1 VLISDIAQAFSDT
14 ITTEVVESARLN
26 RLIGR
31 AVAYYSR
38 YNPIITATEIDI
50 VDEQTI
56 YALPADCLTVISCYF
71 WPMGEMFA
79 ELRAGAEQA
88 FMLYRPV
95 RYHLISERIIEDI
108 NQGEYIGRVVGY
120 WEQRNKTIYI
130 APEPTAND
138 TDGLV
143 LLYAAEHSL
152 NDAGTGYDYIPDNED
167 LGILSDLVVAEF
179 LGSKSAEMIWEPD
192 YSEGQSRVTKHFIPK
207 QLREYVTTLR
217 SGVRDKY
224 SVPAVAV
231 G

>member
-1 VLISDIAQAFSDT
+1 VLIADIAQAFTDLV
-14 ITTEVVESARLN
+14 TTETVVSARLN
-26 RLIGR
+26 RFIAK
-31 AVAYYSR
+31 AVDYYSR
-38 YNPIITATEIDI
+38 YNPITTATEIDI
-50 VDEQTI
+50 VADTTI
-56 YALPADCLTVISCYF
+56 YNLPADCLTVISCY
-71 WPMGEMFA
+71 WWVMGEMFA

-108 NQGEYIGRVVGY
+108 NQEQYIGRVVGY

-130 APEPTAND
+130 APEPTAAD
-138 TDGLV
+138 EDGLV
-143 LLYAAEHSL
+143 LLYAAKHAI
-152 NDAGTGYDYIPDNED
+152 NAGGDGYDDIPDED
-167 LGILSDLVVAEF
+167 LAIVADLVVAEF

-207 QLREYVTTLR
+207 HLREHITTLR
-217 SGVRDKY
+217 NGVRDKY

>member
-1 VLISDIAQAFSDT
+1 MLIADIAQAFVYLV
-14 ITTEVVESARLN
+14 TTETVAAARLN
-26 RLIGR
+26 WFIAR
-31 AVAYYSR
+31 AVDYYNR

-50 VDEQTI
+50 VADTTI
-56 YALPADCLTVISCYF
+56 YNLPSDCLTVISCYW

-79 ELRAGAEQA
+79 ELRASAEQA

-120 WEQRNKTIYI
+120 WEQRNKTLYI
-130 APEPTAND
+130 APEPTAAD
-138 TDGLV
+138 EDGLV
-143 LLYAAEHSL
+143 LLYAAKHVI
-152 NDAGTGYDYIPDNED
+152 NDDSDGYDTIPGED
-167 LGILSDLVVAEF
+167 LGLFADLVVAEF
-179 LGSKSAEMIWEPD
+179 LGGKSAEMVWEPD

-224 SVPAVAV
+224 SVSAVAV